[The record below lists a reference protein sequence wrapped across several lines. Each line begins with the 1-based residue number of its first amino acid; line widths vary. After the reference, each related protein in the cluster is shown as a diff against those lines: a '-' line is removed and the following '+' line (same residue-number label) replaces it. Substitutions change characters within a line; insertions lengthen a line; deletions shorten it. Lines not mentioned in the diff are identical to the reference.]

1 MRSQWPPRVI
11 ADGHIRLAPCVVMTA
26 KTEQTVSLSE
36 RSGTMGFMASEVRNN
51 AAASRYEL
59 FVDDE
64 LVGVADYAVAGD
76 RVVFPH
82 TEIARARRG
91 KGLGAVLVKGA
102 LDDVRPT
109 GRAVVPRCWYVAE
122 FIDDHPEY
130 QELVA
135 TTA

>member
-1 MRSQWPPRVI
+1 
-11 ADGHIRLAPCVVMTA
+11 MTA

-82 TEIARARRG
+82 TEIVRARRG
-91 KGLGAVLVKGA
+91 NGLGAVLVKGA
-102 LDDVRPT
+102 LDDVRAR
-109 GRAVVPRCWYVAE
+109 GRTIVAE
-122 FIDDHPEY
+122 CPFVQRFVEEHPDY
-130 QELVA
+130 RDLLA
-135 TTA
+135 